1 MKKSLNLET
10 YLANL
15 EERLTRIQR
24 EKEAL
29 TKQNNELKESIS
41 IFRET
46 AVIKNYGELYENL
59 KNLHKLTKDFISFVE
74 VDPRYI
80 DYPNYHATRLSQA
93 IEQTEKFLMIYDSKK
108 QDTSRFN

>member
-1 MKKSLNLET
+1 MKKELNLET
-10 YLANL
+10 YLVNL
-15 EERLTRIQR
+15 EERLTRIQK

-29 TKQNNELKESIS
+29 VEQNNELKKSIS

-59 KNLHKLTKDFISFVE
+59 KNLYKLTKDFISYVE
-74 VDPRYI
+74 IDPRYI
-80 DYPNYHATRLSQA
+80 DYPNNHATRLTEA
-93 IEQTEKFLMIYDSKK
+93 VEQTEKFLMIYDLNE